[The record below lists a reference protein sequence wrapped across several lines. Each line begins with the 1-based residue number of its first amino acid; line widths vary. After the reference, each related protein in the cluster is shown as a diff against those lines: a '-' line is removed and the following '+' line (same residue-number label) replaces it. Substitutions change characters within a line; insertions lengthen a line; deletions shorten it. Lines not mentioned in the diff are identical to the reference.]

1 MAGDPHRRPHGTDAD
16 CADTEGVSTPPP
28 PPPPPPP
35 PRPIKRERASQLSG
49 SPAGGPAAGATPAA
63 IALGKTVAVAGRV
76 KGIFLIVTLL
86 VLYAAAFFIAP
97 VLGGTFAREGLKV
110 DGLPGLFFSQPWLV
124 LPLSL
129 PAVITAIALVRGV
142 RRPFLW
148 MGVSTVFLLLP
159 TAFVLVGVVGG
170 WMQLLDS
177 AMGGR

>member
-1 MAGDPHRRPHGTDAD
+1 MAIDAV
-16 CADTEGVSTPPP
+16 CADTGEVSTPPP

-35 PRPIKRERASQLSG
+35 RRVHREHQSRSG
-49 SPAGGPAAGATPAA
+49 GSVAGGSAAGETAGATPADTPA
-63 IALGKTVAVAGRV
+63 AVALRKTVAVAGRV

-86 VLYAAAFFIAP
+86 VLFAATFFIAP
-97 VLGGTFAREGLKV
+97 LLGSTFEREGLKI
-110 DGLPGLFFSQPWLV
+110 DGLPGLFFSHPWLV
-124 LPLSL
+124 LPMSL
-129 PAVITAIALVRGV
+129 PAVIVAIALVRGV